1 MTETKVLAKDKES
14 AFSQPAKVRG
24 LALVTIAKE
33 LNCIPPNCQSQLDKK
48 KQLILELKKRPIVNL
63 FEWVKAFNIG
73 LRPGNNPELKD
84 HQRVIFQRFLETE
97 FTNSDLFLIKK
108 KIGHLNCINQI
119 FETKEGSYSS

>member
-1 MTETKVLAKDKES
+1 
-14 AFSQPAKVRG
+14 
-24 LALVTIAKE
+24 
-33 LNCIPPNCQSQLDKK
+33 LDKK